1 MLIHGKCHC
10 GNIRFTLTWAP
21 DPTAIPARA
30 CDCSFCTKHGAAW
43 TSDPEASLQVVVE
56 DTAAVSHYAFGT
68 GSSDFHVCM
77 RCGVAP
83 LVTCRVDG
91 VLYAVVNVRTFDDVD
106 PALLQQVSASF
117 GNEDLEACLARR
129 QSRWIG
135 DVTIS

>member
-10 GNIRFTLTWAP
+10 GNIRFTLAWAS

-43 TSDPEASLQVVVE
+43 TSDPDARLQVVV
-56 DTAAVSHYAFGT
+56 DDAAAVSHYAFGT

-77 RCGVAP
+77 RCGVVP

-91 VLYAVVNVRTFDDVD
+91 VLYAVVNVRAFDDVD
-106 PALLQQVSASF
+106 PALLQHVSASF
-117 GNEDLEACLARR
+117 SNEGLEARLARR
-129 QSRWIG
+129 KSRWIG
-135 DVTIS
+135 DVTFA